1 MLGDSVARRCGER
14 RVGEPLGPVGPCR
27 DLSQGVLRVPGGI
40 LEAEERESAI
50 AVRDRPGGP
59 LDQEAPV
66 LGHIGAAHADLGGVD
81 AAEADRRGED
91 GGAGTDGVGVVRGDA
106 PCPRDRR
113 ARGGER
119 GAVQLRARQPAHERG
134 AAAPGERV
142 GVGGRRD
149 PGGEHRDSRRV
160 SREDGRGGGEAFE
173 LEARGRLAEQVCQRV
188 GHGVERVAGDAA
200 PGRDVDGDA
209 RGVPRQPVE
218 LEVDVAPLDPVERIS
233 ARPARDG
240 AGQDAGVL
248 AGDDRVARAV
258 AEYGGVDFE
267 RLHGVSFRFQGD
279 RGPETG
285 PLSDVSSMAYTLKA
299 PRLTCRP
306 CASRCHRSPRGRMPP
321 PSGARPRRRR
331 PGRRTRYRWA
341 MPSPHH
347 AWRSPRR

>member
-1 MLGDSVARRCGER
+1 MIGTRTRRVNACSRTGSAATRAPARARRPLPARSIPRPSWR
-14 RVGEPLGPVGPCR
+14 RGPASRGRRASGSARAPRRQVAPPGRGRPCWATAWRTMRRAPRRRAAWPRRPLPGP
-27 DLSQGVLRVPGGI
+27 L
-40 LEAEERESAI
+40 
-50 AVRDRPGGP
+50 AVR
-59 LDQEAPV
+59 
-66 LGHIGAAHADLGGVD
+66 
-81 AAEADRRGED
+81 
-91 GGAGTDGVGVVRGDA
+91 T
-106 PCPRDRR
+106 
-113 ARGGER
+113 
-119 GAVQLRARQPAHERG
+119 
-134 AAAPGERV
+134 
-142 GVGGRRD
+142 
-149 PGGEHRDSRRV
+149 
-160 SREDGRGGGEAFE
+160 GEAFE

-233 ARPARDG
+233 ACPARDG

-306 CASRCHRSPRGRMPP
+306 CASRRHRSPRGRMPP